1 MSDSL
6 LFHNLDLVTSSH
18 AVNDLVQLFGGVRLA
33 TESHLSLLPPPLA
46 LFFHDSL
53 FGREKFSTTH
63 HRLFCRIASTQGAV
77 AIPFTGI
84 HTPPRTRVMT
94 PGTAQHRRSNFNR
107 NFEVSLHSHAND
119 GRVPTLA
126 GVTGSSL
133 LMQRPSSSFFYLV
146 VFVCFFLR
154 RVAHIDRVR
163 RHNVG
168 PVLIKHQ
175 RDSGRFLGRSRVS
188 KEREKESFLSMA
200 QSRERRLQ
208 RKETKAAGKVSDVAR
223 PYERRRWRLP
233 DETSLTPIFLGGKN
247 LCTFLLNLQMFIW
260 GIWVLH
266 PNAAGQASYPSP
278 FCIIGWPVES
288 RNRAK

>member
-1 MSDSL
+1 MLHHTTEGAIGRPVKQARGQTRAVYHEDASHHAIRMHDPLRDESLSVELSPGRSGAGVTRLGSYTDVASQQVGLFLSLSLSLVLSFSLFHDFNLSDSL

-146 VFVCFFLR
+146 LFVFFASC
-154 RVAHIDRVR
+154 
-163 RHNVG
+163 
-168 PVLIKHQ
+168 
-175 RDSGRFLGRSRVS
+175 
-188 KEREKESFLSMA
+188 
-200 QSRERRLQ
+200 
-208 RKETKAAGKVSDVAR
+208 
-223 PYERRRWRLP
+223 
-233 DETSLTPIFLGGKN
+233 
-247 LCTFLLNLQMFIW
+247 CT
-260 GIWVLH
+260 
-266 PNAAGQASYPSP
+266 Y
-278 FCIIGWPVES
+278 
-288 RNRAK
+288 